1 MSRRTGQPWLLVL
14 CASALLTACPSNRS
28 GISPGQDGPPRHVP
42 VDPHSVPDAVPRY
55 EPRSRYGNPESYEIA
70 GKRYYPLNSSRDFRE
85 VGIAS
90 WYGRKFHGRRT
101 SSGEPFDMFA
111 MTAAHPTLPLP
122 TYVQVRHLGNGR
134 QIVVKVNDRGPV
146 HGGRIL
152 DLSWA
157 AAVKLGMEQAG
168 SAEVE
173 VVAIHVPPDAPPGR
187 QPVAGAL
194 PPLAQ
199 DPPPPSQAVQSA
211 PVGVGPVVQ
220 AASIPP
226 SYLQFGAYGEI
237 ANADAKASQVRAA
250 GVPGVQIQQAQTTL
264 GTLFRVVTG
273 PFLSAADLAAARSAM
288 VAQGF
293 DTTVVR
299 PPQP

>member
-122 TYVQVRHLGNGR
+122 TYVRVRHLGNGR
-134 QIVVKVNDRGPV
+134 QIVVKVNDRGPF
-146 HGGRIL
+146 HGDRIL

-168 SAEVE
+168 SARVE
-173 VVAIHVPPDAPPGR
+173 VVAINVPPGDTHGR
-187 QPVAGAL
+187 PPVAGAL
-194 PPLAQ
+194 PPLEQ
-199 DPPPPSQAVQSA
+199 DPPPPSQPVQSA
-211 PVGVGPVVQ
+211 SEQ
-220 AASIPP
+220 ARQPADIAP
-226 SYLQFGAYGEI
+226 SYLQFGAFGDI
-237 ANADAKASQVRAA
+237 ANADALASQVRAR

-299 PPQP
+299 PPRP